1 MKNQTHVMLNTLL
14 AILSIVFLIIGISEG
29 IWLLTILGVICF
41 FVILFLRGRQIRKMN
56 RELENMHEE
65 IPDET
70 DDLENE

>member
-1 MKNQTHVMLNTLL
+1 MLNTLL
-14 AILSIVFLIIGISEG
+14 AILSIVFLIIGISES

-56 RELENMHEE
+56 CELENMHEE
-65 IPDET
+65 IPDES